1 MTLQT
6 RKILFLVYIF
16 LISISFLTYK
26 KEYTF
31 TTSFAPSSNSFSS
44 VVPQGISSLFGAESA
59 SDLNPI
65 DILYSDYIISKLTQL
80 EWIDEKG
87 VNQNIYQYYKIKN
100 IENFDDPEIQTKLK
114 KRLKKDIKYSQNR
127 KTRLLTISLSSRDI
141 VFGKL
146 ILESISQLV
155 IERINSIEQKQSSEQ
170 SKFIS
175 QRLKDVKS
183 QLTIEEEDMK
193 VFMEENIDMSSPDL
207 QIEFLRKKRKVD
219 MSSEILINLTAQR
232 EIIKV
237 EEVNNASDL
246 LIVDP
251 PYIVSM
257 SSFFNTVIKSIFF
270 TTVYFA
276 FFVGLYFLYKRI
288 KI

>member
-1 MTLQT
+1 MTQKT
-6 RKILFLVYIF
+6 QKILFLIYIF
-16 LISISFLTYK
+16 LISLSLLFYEE
-26 KEYTF
+26 EYTF
-31 TTSFAPSSNSFSS
+31 TTSFAPSSNTISS
-44 VVPQGISSLFGAESA
+44 AVPQGLSSLLGAGST

-65 DILYSDYIISKLTQL
+65 DIIYSDYIISQLTQL
-80 EWIDEKG
+80 EWIDKKG
-87 VNQNIYQYYKIKN
+87 ENQNIYKYYKIKN
-100 IENFDDPEIQTKLK
+100 INNFDDPEVQTKLK
-114 KRLKKDIKYSQNR
+114 KKLKKDIKYSQNR
-127 KTRLLTISLSSRDI
+127 KTRLLTISLSSEDI

-175 QRLKDVKS
+175 QRLKEVKS

-219 MSSEILINLTAQR
+219 LSSEILINLTVQR
-232 EIIKV
+232 EIVKV
-237 EEVNNASDL
+237 EELNNASDL

-251 PYIVSM
+251 PYIVSL

-276 FFVGLYFLYKRI
+276 FFIGLYFLYKRI

>member
-1 MTLQT
+1 MT
-6 RKILFLVYIF
+6 YDE
-16 LISISFLTYK
+16 
-26 KEYTF
+26 EYTF
-31 TTSFAPSSNSFSS
+31 TTSFAPSSNNALSS
-44 VVPQGISSLFGAESA
+44 AVPQGISSLFGAGPA

-65 DILYSDYIISKLTQL
+65 DIIYSDYIISQLTLL
-80 EWIDEKG
+80 EWIDKKG
-87 VNQNIYQYYKIKN
+87 VNQNIYKYYNIKN
-100 IENFDDPEIQTKLK
+100 INNFDDPEVQTKLK

-127 KTRLLTISLSSRDI
+127 KTGLLTLSLSSEDI

-146 ILESISQLV
+146 ILESISQLA

-175 QRLKDVKS
+175 QRLKEVKS
-183 QLTIEEEDMK
+183 ELRIEEEDMK

-219 MSSEILINLTAQR
+219 LSSEILINLTSQR
-232 EIIKV
+232 EIVKV
-237 EEVNNASDL
+237 EELNNASDL

-251 PYIVSM
+251 PYIVSL

-270 TTVYFA
+270 ITVCFA
-276 FFVGLYFLYKRI
+276 FFIGLYFLYKRT